1 MRNVNSSN
9 ASSSSNAASADKQFF
24 DLHVR
29 GCGYLSRVRWV
40 ETKKGGRKSA
50 PFLAC
55 VINAMHGDAD
65 EPSYTYFDLRVS
77 GEEAAFLIDSL
88 DLGAAADKGKKVFVS
103 FKASDIYAHHYERKN
118 REGTGTETAAL
129 IKGRLLQLT
138 HVKVDGEVVF
148 ERPAAEAQGDS
159 QESQYRTGTDN

>member
-1 MRNVNSSN
+1 MRNVNSN
-9 ASSSSNAASADKQFF
+9 ASSSSNTGNDKQFF

-29 GCGYLSRVRWV
+29 GCGYLSRVRYV
-40 ETKKGGRKSA
+40 DTKKGGRKSA

-77 GEEAAFLIDSL
+77 GEEAAFLIESL
-88 DLGAAADKGKKVFVS
+88 DLGAAADKDKKVFVA
-103 FKASDIYAHHYERKN
+103 FKVGDIYAHHYERKA
-118 REGTGTETAAL
+118 REGNGTETAAL

-138 HVKVDGEVVF
+138 HIKVDGEVVY
-148 ERPAAEAQGDS
+148 ERPAPEAQDES
-159 QESQYRTGTDN
+159 QEPQYRTGTDN